1 MSDWK
6 KTRKEYYRK
15 DCCIA
20 YGGGVID
27 FAPDSMNDVHGGEF
41 KSYGEYLDVQM
52 HSCRQS
58 RNYFELC
65 YYHMGRSADFK
76 GQIERVDEKRGKVI
90 FRRVMVEGMHSDGIG
105 FYGKE
110 DHVWMDIAGFEQYQP
125 GDCVR
130 FTAEIYRYMRRKQG
144 KLIDYA
150 LEHPEYI
157 SSVASYEVSTDE
169 ELIDQQINQ
178 LVCETCRYY
187 DHCFM
192 DMCLANEQERKE
204 RFEILKSLEPG
215 KFTPMTVLL
224 AYELEYRMLLQ
235 SGGIKLDKKDKN
247 YAVMKRFEEICA
259 SQPIYCTGDVE
270 EAFARM
276 LYPDKPRLFIE

>member
-6 KTRKEYYRK
+6 KTKKEYYRK

-41 KSYGEYLDVQM
+41 KSYDEYLDVQM
-52 HSCRQS
+52 RSCRQS

-76 GQIERVDEKRGKVI
+76 GQIERVDAKRGKVI
-90 FRRVMVEGMHSDGIG
+90 FRRVMVEGMHSDGIW

-169 ELIDQQINQ
+169 ELIDQQIKQ

-192 DMCLANEQERKE
+192 DMCLANEHVSAEAKLMYGLLLDRNALSHKNGWLDEKNRVYIIYTIEEMRRDLGCATEKIRHVRKYQKAGNERC
-204 RFEILKSLEPG
+204 LKSHRSVP
-215 KFTPMTVLL
+215 
-224 AYELEYRMLLQ
+224 
-235 SGGIKLDKKDKN
+235 
-247 YAVMKRFEEICA
+247 
-259 SQPIYCTGDVE
+259 
-270 EAFARM
+270 AF
-276 LYPDKPRLFIE
+276 